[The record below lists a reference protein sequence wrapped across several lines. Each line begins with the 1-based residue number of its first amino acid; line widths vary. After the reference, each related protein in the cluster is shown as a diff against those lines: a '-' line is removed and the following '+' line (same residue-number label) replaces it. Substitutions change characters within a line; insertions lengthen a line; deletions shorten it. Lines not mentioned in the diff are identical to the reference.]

1 MAALAI
7 GLGADGHFSHK
18 RGTCVFEVLGQRTR
32 GARTEIVGIGDEQ
45 ILEAALLQYV
55 KQTRLP
61 DGGEQVAVAGRA
73 PFQLR
78 VRRVAHRFAGGGHEL
93 GFLMLDDFH
102 RHVML
107 AELAMML
114 EHLHRVRRS
123 VEGVHERQRQLD
135 VQACTSG
142 KHLTD
147 DDVDEAHLLGL
158 VPTHRQQRLGL
169 VQSHGGAQT
178 AIELEE
184 CGFGEGVHGLVV
196 VDGLIDVVEAGHV
209 AKRLDVVL
217 ANPAG
222 GFFMAPYVIQMA
234 ELVDGGFAH
243 AMLAHLGGRKLESL
257 IHFGGVYG
265 FFGGIRG
272 DGVGV
277 AGGGDIQLGLIV
289 YFGQF
294 GSLSSNQ

>member
-1 MAALAI
+1 M
-7 GLGADGHFSHK
+7 
-18 RGTCVFEVLGQRTR
+18 
-32 GARTEIVGIGDEQ
+32 
-45 ILEAALLQYV
+45 
-55 KQTRLP
+55 
-61 DGGEQVAVAGRA
+61 AGRA

-78 VRRVAHRFAGGGHEL
+78 VHRVAHRFAGGGHEL

-107 AELAMML
+107 AELAMLL
-114 EHLHRVRRS
+114 ERLHRVRRS
-123 VEGVHERQRQLD
+123 AEGIHEGQRQFH
-135 VQACTSG
+135 VQTG
-142 KHLTD
+142 PGGEHLAE

-184 CGFGEGVHGLVV
+184 CGLGEGVHGLVV

-217 ANPAG
+217 TNPAG

-234 ELVDGGFAH
+234 ELVDGGFTH

-257 IHFGGVYG
+257 IHFRGVYG
-265 FFGGIRG
+265 FFGGVRG

-277 AGGGDIQLGLIV
+277 VSGGDIQLGLIV

>member
-1 MAALAI
+1 
-7 GLGADGHFSHK
+7 
-18 RGTCVFEVLGQRTR
+18 
-32 GARTEIVGIGDEQ
+32 
-45 ILEAALLQYV
+45 
-55 KQTRLP
+55 
-61 DGGEQVAVAGRA
+61 
-73 PFQLR
+73 
-78 VRRVAHRFAGGGHEL
+78 
-93 GFLMLDDFH
+93 
-102 RHVML
+102 
-107 AELAMML
+107 
-114 EHLHRVRRS
+114 
-123 VEGVHERQRQLD
+123 
-135 VQACTSG
+135 
-142 KHLTD
+142 
-147 DDVDEAHLLGL
+147 
-158 VPTHRQQRLGL
+158 
-169 VQSHGGAQT
+169 
-178 AIELEE
+178 
-184 CGFGEGVHGLVV
+184 
-196 VDGLIDVVEAGHV
+196 VEAGHV